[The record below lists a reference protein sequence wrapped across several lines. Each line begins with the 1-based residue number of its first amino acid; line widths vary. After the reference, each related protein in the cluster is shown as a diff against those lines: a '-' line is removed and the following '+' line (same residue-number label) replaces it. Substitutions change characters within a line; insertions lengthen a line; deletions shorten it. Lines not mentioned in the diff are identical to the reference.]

1 MYENSLER
9 KEILTQLIHELAKI
23 YFIFIDRI
31 ESSFNFIS
39 KPFASFQ
46 WPYFGFKAYLTLFG
60 IGVCDALH
68 YIFLTFQKE
77 QVYTTVTLVFLLRKQ
92 VIISEQGGFFMNF
105 FKWAGCIKQ
114 AG

>member
-1 MYENSLER
+1 M
-9 KEILTQLIHELAKI
+9 

-77 QVYTTVTLVFLLRKQ
+77 QVYMTVKGFEPKTSGSLGLPSNTELKFLHDIRM
-92 VIISEQGGFFMNF
+92 IS
-105 FKWAGCIKQ
+105 ISI
-114 AG
+114 